1 MGLNDHDLKHVEQI
15 VELSISR
22 YREAMR
28 EEIAEQFTK
37 HQTAVETAVENRV
50 MRLSARG
57 LLWLA
62 GIGITSGVLGSA
74 AKGWLVNWIKGQS

>member
-15 VELSISR
+15 VELSIAR

-28 EEIAEQFTK
+28 TEIALQLST
-37 HQTAVETAVENRV
+37 HQSAIETAVENRV
-50 MRLSARG
+50 MRLSAKG

-62 GIGITSGVLGSA
+62 GIGITSGVIGSA
-74 AKGWLVNWIKGQS
+74 VKGWFVNWVKS

>member
-15 VELSISR
+15 VELSIAR

-28 EEIAEQFTK
+28 TEIASQLAT
-37 HQTAVETAVENRV
+37 HQSAIETAVENRV
-50 MRLSARG
+50 MRLSAKG

-62 GIGITSGVLGSA
+62 GIGITSGVIGSTV
-74 AKGWLVNWIKGQS
+74 KGWLVNWIKS

>member
-37 HQTAVETAVENRV
+37 HQTAVETAVEKASKKMCPTQMN
-50 MRLSARG
+50 
-57 LLWLA
+57 
-62 GIGITSGVLGSA
+62 
-74 AKGWLVNWIKGQS
+74 KY

>member
-15 VELSISR
+15 VELSIAR

-28 EEIAEQFTK
+28 TEIASQLAT
-37 HQTAVETAVENRV
+37 HQTAIETAVENRV
-50 MRLSARG
+50 MRLSAKG

-62 GIGITSGVLGSA
+62 GIGITSGVIGSTV
-74 AKGWLVNWIKGQS
+74 KGWLVNWIKS

>member
-1 MGLNDHDLKHVEQI
+1 MDDHDQKQVEQI
-15 VELSISR
+15 VEIAISR

-28 EEIAEQFTK
+28 LEIAHQFQQHKDSIEQ
-37 HQTAVETAVENRV
+37 AVENRV

-62 GIGITSGVLGSA
+62 GIGITSGVMGSVV
-74 AKGWLVNWIKGQS
+74 KNWIVGVVKGQS

>member
-1 MGLNDHDLKHVEQI
+1 MNEHDLKHVEAI

-28 EEIAEQFTK
+28 QEIAAQFRQHHDSVEQ
-37 HQTAVETAVENRV
+37 AVENRV
-50 MRLSARG
+50 MKLSARG

-62 GIGITSGVLGSA
+62 GIGLTSGVLGSA
-74 AKGWLVNWIKGQS
+74 VKGWIFSR

>member
-15 VELSISR
+15 VEVAIGR

-28 EEIAEQFTK
+28 QEIAAQFTA
-37 HQTAVETAVENRV
+37 HQDAVEVAVENRV
-50 MRLSARG
+50 MKLSARG

-62 GIGITSGVLGSA
+62 GIGLTSGVIGSTI
-74 AKGWLVNWIKGQS
+74 KGWIVEAIKAKS

>member
-15 VELSISR
+15 VEVAIGR

-28 EEIAEQFTK
+28 QEIAAQIK
-37 HQTAVETAVENRV
+37 AHQDAVEVAVENRV

-62 GIGITSGVLGSA
+62 GIGITSGVVGSTVKA
-74 AKGWLVNWIKGQS
+74 WIVEAVRAKS